1 MTPKNFNCYSVK
13 IMIIVST
20 LILLTCSSLRHIL
33 FQSTAYDLAI
43 FDNGIYLISQ
53 GKTPFVSLR
62 GIHILGDHAAFILYA
77 IAGLYKIYPSVYWLF
92 GLQAIALSLG
102 ALPVWQ
108 LARHE
113 NLNKNLATVIAASYL
128 LYPLIFNLNLFDFHP
143 ETLTLPAFF
152 WALLAAKKNNI
163 FSFSLALI
171 FILSCRDAL
180 SLTIIA
186 MGVWLILGER
196 KIKLGVISLAI
207 GTIWFIVAIKVIIP
221 QFSGEQV
228 AAVARYNFLGV
239 SLQEII
245 LNLFFKPQI
254 VLSHLFTLNNLEYLL
269 LLLCPLIWGL
279 FPKYFSPLIGAF
291 PILFLN
297 FLTDNK
303 EQKDLLHQYSLP
315 ILPFLILVV
324 IATLSVGQGWLQ
336 RPKYIILWSLV
347 TFFAIAKVGYF
358 TSRYLESIDT
368 WSATREA
375 LNQVTKEGN
384 VLTSANIAPHVAH
397 RTKVELA
404 IEGSQEIN
412 LQQFDDILLNKRH
425 PGWNSS
431 PELVDT
437 LIGRIKQIPEFKL
450 TYEKKQ
456 VYLFERISPQS
467 N

>member
-1 MTPKNFNCYSVK
+1 MK

-53 GKTPFVSLR
+53 GKPPFVSFR

-108 LARHE
+108 LARYA
-113 NLNKNLATVIAASYL
+113 NLTPNLAIVIAVSYL

-143 ETLTLPAFF
+143 ETLALPAFF
-152 WALLAAKKNNI
+152 WAFLFAKKNNI
-163 FSFSLALI
+163 FAFSLALI

-180 SLTIIA
+180 SLTITA
-186 MGVWLILGER
+186 MGIWLILGER
-196 KIKLGVISLAI
+196 KIKLGVISLGI
-207 GTIWFIVAIKVIIP
+207 GIIWFILATKVVIP

-245 LNLFFKPQI
+245 LNLFLKPQI

-269 LLLCPLIWGL
+269 LLLCPFIWGL
-279 FPKYFSPLIGAF
+279 FPKYLSPLIGAF

-297 FLTDNK
+297 LLTENK

-324 IATLSVGQGWLQ
+324 ISALSVAKRWSQ

-347 TFFAIAKVGYF
+347 TFFALAKVGYF
-358 TSRYLESIDT
+358 TSRYLEAIDT

-404 IEGSQEIN
+404 IEGSQGIN

-431 PELVDT
+431 PELVNT
-437 LIGRIKQIPEFKL
+437 LIERIEQIPEFKL
-450 TYEKKQ
+450 TYEKNQ
-456 VYLFERISPQS
+456 VYLFERISSQS
-467 N
+467 NLL